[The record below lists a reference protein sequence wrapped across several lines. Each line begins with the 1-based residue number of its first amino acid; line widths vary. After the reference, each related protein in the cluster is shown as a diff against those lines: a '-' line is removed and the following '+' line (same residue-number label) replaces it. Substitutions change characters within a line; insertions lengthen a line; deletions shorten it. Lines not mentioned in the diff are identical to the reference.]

1 MLVLLPQTWGSY
13 QLSDYLGNRCINLL
27 LSPLFA
33 IRTTMSNAK
42 NALRPN
48 KERNKTAY
56 GKQYDYRRMQ
66 CAKKDVNAML
76 GEQVETPQAQ

>member
-1 MLVLLPQTWGSY
+1 
-13 QLSDYLGNRCINLL
+13 
-27 LSPLFA
+27 
-33 IRTTMSNAK
+33 MSNAK